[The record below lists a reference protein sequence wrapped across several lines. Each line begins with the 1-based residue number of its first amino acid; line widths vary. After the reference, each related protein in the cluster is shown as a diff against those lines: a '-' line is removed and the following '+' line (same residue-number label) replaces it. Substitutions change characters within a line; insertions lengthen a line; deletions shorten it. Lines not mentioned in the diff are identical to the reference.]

1 MAPFWPQHPWF
12 PDLLELLVAVPVALP
27 RRKDLLRQP
36 HIHCFH
42 QNLPVLRLTAF
53 RISSDPPVRSASL
66 LQWLASLPAADALP
80 PG

>member
-12 PDLLELLVAVPVALP
+12 PDLMVTVPVVLP

-36 HIHCFH
+36 HFH
-42 QNLPVLRLTAF
+42 RFHRNLPVLRLTAF

-66 LQWLASLPAADALP
+66 LQWLASSPVADALP